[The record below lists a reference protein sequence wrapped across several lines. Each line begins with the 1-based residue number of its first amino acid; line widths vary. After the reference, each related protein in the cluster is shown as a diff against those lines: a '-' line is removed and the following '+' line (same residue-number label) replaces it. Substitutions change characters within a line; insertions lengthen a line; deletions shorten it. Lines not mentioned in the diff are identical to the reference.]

1 MALRIVVADAT
12 HMQYTQSVCDLIRI
26 TSQQKGSGI
35 VNRSLEYIAEKIKSG
50 KSVIALDNDRAVGFS
65 YIETWSHGMF
75 VANSGLVVDLD
86 YRYSGLARRIKK
98 NIFMLSRK
106 LYPKAKIFSITT
118 GLAVMKIN
126 SDLGFVPVTFS
137 ELTRD
142 IEFWKGCEG
151 CKNFDI
157 LQRNDYKICLC
168 TGLMFDPEKPR
179 RPKMNRILI
188 IPQKLPWR
196 FIFERPIIFVKH
208 LLRRQRLLRKRN
220 ALRKQ
225 IEQNNNNLTP

>member
-1 MALRIVVADAT
+1 MSIKIVVASEA
-12 HMQYTQSVCDLIRI
+12 HVKYVESICSLIQV
-26 TSQQKGSGI
+26 SAQQRGSGI
-35 VNRSLEYIAEKIKSG
+35 VDRPTEYIFEKVSQG
-50 KSVIALDNDRAVGFS
+50 KAVIALDGERAVGFS

-75 VANSGLVVDLD
+75 VANSGLVVAQE

-126 SDLGFVPVTFS
+126 SDLGYVPVTFS

-142 IEFWKGCEG
+142 IEFWQGCEG

-157 LQRNDYKICLC
+157 LQRNKYQMCLC
-168 TGLMFDPEKPR
+168 TALMFDPEKPR
-179 RPKMNRILI
+179 RPKLDKLLI
-188 IPQKLPWR
+188 VPQKLPWR
-196 FIFERPIIFVKH
+196 FFLVRPIVFIKHLIRRQH
-208 LLRRQRLLRKRN
+208 LLRKHATLHREN
-220 ALRKQ
+220 SFD
-225 IEQNNNNLTP
+225 